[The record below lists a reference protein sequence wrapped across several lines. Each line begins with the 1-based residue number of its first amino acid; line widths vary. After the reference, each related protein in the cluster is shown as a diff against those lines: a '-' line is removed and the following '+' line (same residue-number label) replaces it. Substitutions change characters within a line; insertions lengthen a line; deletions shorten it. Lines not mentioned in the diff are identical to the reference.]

1 MIYLNEN
8 EKKHI
13 EKFIMIADD
22 YKCKEMILKWDDG
35 NKIVAIYKDFIDD
48 KENMLL
54 LWENGSS
61 VLAKLDTCFED
72 ENDYENEKHEEFW
85 SFSFTAILIFK
96 KPPVFISENNGFL
109 INYHNFPKEILVDG
123 VKIN

>member
-35 NKIVAIYKDFIDD
+35 NKIVAIYKDFI
-48 KENMLL
+48 
-54 LWENGSS
+54 
-61 VLAKLDTCFED
+61 ED
-72 ENDYENEKHEEFW
+72 ENDYDIENANYEEFW
-85 SFSFTAILIFK
+85 SF
-96 KPPVFISENNGFL
+96 VFEFVSKVGNPDIYITSDNYFL

>member
-1 MIYLNEN
+1 MYLNCDE
-8 EKKHI
+8 EKI
-13 EKFIMIADD
+13 IGKFAKNFPK
-22 YKCKEMILKWDDG
+22 Y
-35 NKIVAIYKDFIDD
+35 D